1 MGYRGQ
7 GSGGWALWRGEG
19 GPGTER
25 VRWVCVAPVHHAGN
39 QVQECIINSAKA
51 RIPREIME
59 NAGSGGGIART
70 PGWVGWLGGFLN
82 WGAGLGAGWGVCLLV
97 GVGV

>member
-1 MGYRGQ
+1 
-7 GSGGWALWRGEG
+7 
-19 GPGTER
+19 
-25 VRWVCVAPVHHAGN
+25 
-39 QVQECIINSAKA
+39 
-51 RIPREIME
+51 ME